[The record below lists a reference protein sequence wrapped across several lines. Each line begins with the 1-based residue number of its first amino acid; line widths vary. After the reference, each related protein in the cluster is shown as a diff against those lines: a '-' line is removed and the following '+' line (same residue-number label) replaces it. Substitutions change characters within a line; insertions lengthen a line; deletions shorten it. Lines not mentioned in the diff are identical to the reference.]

1 MDCMIPD
8 IRLPDVEVVFAGMA
22 AWMVGMMMTSVV
34 YFIEFMFLA
43 GIFLFLFA
51 LVAAYF
57 ILKPYILT
65 PGYTG
70 SKQHVI

>member
-1 MDCMIPD
+1 MMK
-8 IRLPDVEVVFAGMA
+8 
-22 AWMVGMMMTSVV
+22 MMMMSVV
-34 YFIEFMFLA
+34 YFIEFMFVA
-43 GIFLFLFA
+43 GIFLFLFS

-65 PGYTG
+65 PGYRG

>member
-1 MDCMIPD
+1 
-8 IRLPDVEVVFAGMA
+8 
-22 AWMVGMMMTSVV
+22 MMMFGALAGAMVAGLAPMMINSVI
-34 YFIEFMFLA
+34 YWIEFMFLA

-65 PGYTG
+65 PGFAG
-70 SKQHVI
+70 SKEHVI